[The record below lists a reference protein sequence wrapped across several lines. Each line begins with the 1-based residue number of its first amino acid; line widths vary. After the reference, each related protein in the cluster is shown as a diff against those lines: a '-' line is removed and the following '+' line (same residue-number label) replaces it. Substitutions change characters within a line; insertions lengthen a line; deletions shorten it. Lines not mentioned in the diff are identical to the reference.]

1 MFFRLGFQNAW
12 RNLSRSLLAVVS
24 MAVAAAFFTYVI
36 SLGKG
41 YVNQA
46 GQPLRNMLGG
56 EIVVYAEKISA
67 QAPKEDDRWLYHEGE
82 TDSFTDMP
90 FLFPDLAKK
99 GYLHVEQTTSGFTSE
114 DLNSLSENQGVD
126 GFSIF
131 YRLPAEI
138 IQEIDPETSETP
150 IPDHLLIPNEDGT
163 FRGPEITY
171 RSGIQGRDWTTNLEY
186 SLEPYLSAGRWFEE
200 TDENH
205 WVGIVSANQ
214 MLPSLASIPHP
225 GEKLTLEVPSFTLKG
240 GEWIADY
247 TQPHRFEID
256 IIGNLNIVSRTVDYI
271 KGIDGWVTE
280 PVYAY
285 FNEVYL
291 PLSIWNEIWSQVAKG
306 VPYTPSE
313 VLMRV
318 EDLTYLQDVVLD
330 LQHAFPQFSF
340 VDIPHHLERVHSQL
354 SLEPVIP
361 SGARRALEDRIDPF
375 HQSVITAD
383 LRKPITI
390 LVLLNAGL
398 LVAANI
404 LILVSE
410 RKKEIAVLKA
420 MGGRENE
427 LIRMILAEAIL
438 VSGVGA
444 SMGFFFIRIQ
454 AVLNQLTNPL
464 GFVAIL
470 GLFFRDFFFVLGI
483 TLLSAMVF
491 GWIPAKKYASLPVM
505 EVLRNE

>member
-56 EIVVYAEKISA
+56 EIVVYADKTSA
-67 QAPKEDDRWLYHEGE
+67 EAPKEKDRWLYHQGE
-82 TDSFTDMP
+82 TDPFTDLP
-90 FLFPDLAKK
+90 FLFPDLAQT
-99 GYLHVEQTTSGFTSE
+99 GYLHIEQTTMGFSPGQ
-114 DLNSLSENQGVD
+114 LNTFTNTKGVD
-126 GFSIF
+126 GVGAFH
-131 YRLPAEI
+131 RLPAEI
-138 IQEIDPETSETP
+138 IQEIDPETSKTP
-150 IPDHLLIPNEDGT
+150 IPEHLLIKNEDGT

-171 RSGIQGRDWTTNLEY
+171 RSGIQGRDWQTNSDY
-186 SLEPYLSAGRWFEE
+186 SLETFVSSGRWFEE
-200 TDENH
+200 ADQNQ

-214 MLPSLASIPHP
+214 TLPSFASVPLP
-225 GEKLTLEVPSFTLKG
+225 GEIITIEVPSFVQKN

-247 TQPHRFEID
+247 TQAHRFEIE

-285 FNEVYL
+285 LNEVYL
-291 PLSIWNEIWSQVAKG
+291 PLPIWNQIWTQVAAG
-306 VPYTPSE
+306 VSYTPTE
-313 VLMRV
+313 VLLRV
-318 EDLTYLQDVVLD
+318 KDLTYLQDIVLD
-330 LQHAFPQFSF
+330 LQHAFPQYSF

-354 SLEPVIP
+354 SLEPIIP
-361 SGARRALEDRIDPF
+361 AGARRALEDRVDPF
-375 HQSVITAD
+375 RQSVITAD
-383 LRKPITI
+383 LRKPITL

-420 MGGRENE
+420 MGGRESE
-427 LIRMILAEAIL
+427 LIRMILAEALL

-464 GFVAIL
+464 GLFVIL
-470 GLFFRDFFFVLGI
+470 GLFLRDFFFVLGV
-483 TLLSAMVF
+483 TLLSAMLF

>member
-1 MFFRLGFQNAW
+1 M
-12 RNLSRSLLAVVS
+12 SS
-24 MAVAAAFFTYVI
+24 
-36 SLGKG
+36 
-41 YVNQA
+41 
-46 GQPLRNMLGG
+46 
-56 EIVVYAEKISA
+56 
-67 QAPKEDDRWLYHEGE
+67 
-82 TDSFTDMP
+82 
-90 FLFPDLAKK
+90 
-99 GYLHVEQTTSGFTSE
+99 
-114 DLNSLSENQGVD
+114 
-126 GFSIF
+126 
-131 YRLPAEI
+131 
-138 IQEIDPETSETP
+138 
-150 IPDHLLIPNEDGT
+150 
-163 FRGPEITY
+163 
-171 RSGIQGRDWTTNLEY
+171 
-186 SLEPYLSAGRWFEE
+186 GRWFEE
-200 TDENH
+200 ADQNQ

-214 MLPSLASIPHP
+214 TLPSFASVPLP
-225 GEKLTLEVPSFTLKG
+225 GEIITIEVPSFVQKN

-247 TQPHRFEID
+247 TQAHRFEIE

-285 FNEVYL
+285 LNEVYL
-291 PLSIWNEIWSQVAKG
+291 PLPIWNEIWNQVAAG

-313 VLMRV
+313 ILLRV
-318 EDLTYLQDVVLD
+318 KDLTYLQDIVLD
-330 LQHAFPQFSF
+330 LQHAFPQYSF

-354 SLEPVIP
+354 SLEPIIP
-361 SGARRALEDRIDPF
+361 AGARRALEDRVDPF
-375 HQSVITAD
+375 RQSVITAD
-383 LRKPITI
+383 LRKPITL

-420 MGGRENE
+420 MGGRESE
-427 LIRMILAEAIL
+427 LIRMILAEALL

-464 GFVAIL
+464 GLMVIL
-470 GLFFRDFFFVLGI
+470 GLFFRDFFFVLGV
-483 TLLSAMVF
+483 TLFSAVMF